1 MQNQETLE
9 LNKITTL
16 SAPNFMNS
24 VITNNKERR
33 APQSLV
39 KGEGKKRV
47 KKTHLQQTL
56 NLEDYSK
63 VHQVVSR
70 LIREA

>member
-1 MQNQETLE
+1 
-9 LNKITTL
+9 
-16 SAPNFMNS
+16 MNS

-39 KGEGKKRV
+39 KGGGKKRV

>member
-1 MQNQETLE
+1 
-9 LNKITTL
+9 
-16 SAPNFMNS
+16 MNA
-24 VITNNKERR
+24 VITNNKEKR

-39 KGEGKKRV
+39 KGGK

>member
-1 MQNQETLE
+1 
-9 LNKITTL
+9 
-16 SAPNFMNS
+16 MNS

-39 KGEGKKRV
+39 KGGEKKRV

-56 NLEDYSK
+56 NLEDYSQ

-70 LIREA
+70 LIREAWQ

>member
-1 MQNQETLE
+1 
-9 LNKITTL
+9 
-16 SAPNFMNS
+16 MNT
-24 VITNNKERR
+24 VITNNKEKPT
-33 APQSLV
+33 PQSLV
-39 KGEGKKRV
+39 KGRG
-47 KKTHLQQTL
+47 KKTHLEQTL